1 LSTIASAALE
11 QSEGSE
17 GALIPRFARFTGIG
31 ADRPPDDFGHPRCEA
46 RRVYGC
52 GLAVG
57 EHTLRFDPALLGESA
72 LALLVF
78 LAHTAAFSHIYPQ
91 LPRFVPLFVHLF
103 YFTQANRSDIRFEKA

>member
-11 QSEGSE
+11 QSEGS
-17 GALIPRFARFTGIG
+17 GFTGIG
-31 ADRPPDDFGHPRCEA
+31 ADRPPDDFGHPPCEA

-78 LAHTAAFSHIYPQ
+78 LAHTAAFSHIYPR
-91 LPRFVPLFVHLF
+91 LPKFVPLSCI
-103 YFTQANRSDIRFEKA
+103 YFISRK